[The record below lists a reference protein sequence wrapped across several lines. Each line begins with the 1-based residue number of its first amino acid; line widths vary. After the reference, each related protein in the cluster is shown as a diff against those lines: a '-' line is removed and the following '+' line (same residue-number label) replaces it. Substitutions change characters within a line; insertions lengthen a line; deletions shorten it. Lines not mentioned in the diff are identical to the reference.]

1 MQHNYI
7 ALLIW
12 GWMGLIAH
20 PFYISLTEI
29 RQNPQSGRLEM
40 AQKVF
45 WDDLEVELNEYT
57 GQTVDIL
64 GAEDQEALNQI
75 FSEYLTE
82 KTRLSIKGKDIQT
95 NYLGYEIEE
104 DAIWFYIESEPV
116 GELSELNV
124 ECTILFE
131 NFDGQQNI
139 VHVYFPGF
147 SAPKSLLLS
156 KGEKNGTLK
165 KE

>member
-12 GWMGLIAH
+12 GWMGLFAH

-45 WDDLEVELNEYT
+45 WDDLEIELNEYT

-64 GAEDQEALNQI
+64 ETKDEEGLNQI
-75 FSEYLTE
+75 FADYLIK
-82 KTRLSIKGKDIQT
+82 KTTLSVQENEVEL

-104 DAIWFYIESEPV
+104 DAIWFYIESEPIDEIT
-116 GELSELNV
+116 ELYV
-124 ECTILFE
+124 DCRILLE
-131 NFDGQQNI
+131 SFDGQQNI
-139 VHVYFPGF
+139 VHVYFPGY
-147 SAPKSLLLS
+147 STPKSLLLS
-156 KGEKNGTLK
+156 EGEEGGLLSKQ
-165 KE
+165 